1 MAKELKLA
9 RDQLLKWYTWS
20 MAILTDLSLS
30 DERIEL
36 TKFIAL
42 IYIIDDIFDLYGKPE
57 ELTLLTEAVNKYVP

>member
-1 MAKELKLA
+1 
-9 RDQLLKWYTWS
+9 

-57 ELTLLTEAVNKYVP
+57 ELTLFTEAVNKYVP